1 MKERHKKEGI
11 RLMIRDAE
19 VKDAKE
25 ILGIYSHYVL
35 DTAVSFEYDVP
46 EVSEMEKRIRTN
58 GDRYAFLV
66 LEEEGHLLGY
76 AYGSRF
82 RDRKAYERTV
92 EVSVYVHKDEGNKGY
107 GSALMK
113 ELLMRLKNKGMETA
127 VAIVTSENEKSSKA
141 FPAMGFTYAG
151 HLPRV
156 GFKLGSWHGI
166 NQYFRI
172 L

>member
-1 MKERHKKEGI
+1 MI
-11 RLMIRDAE
+11 RNEEVRDAE
-19 VKDAKE
+19 VNDAKE

-46 EVSEMEKRIRTN
+46 EVKEMEKRIRTN
-58 GDRYAFLV
+58 GEKYAFLV
-66 LEEEGHLLGY
+66 LEKEGHLVGY

-92 EVSVYVHKDEGNKGY
+92 EVSVYVHKDEVEKGY

-113 ELLMRLKNKGMETA
+113 ELLGKLKNKGMETA
-127 VAIVTSENEKSSKA
+127 VAIVTSENEKSTRA
-141 FPAMGFTYAG
+141 FLAMGFTYAG
-151 HLPRV
+151 HLPQV
-156 GFKLGSWHGI
+156 GYKFGGWHGI

>member
-1 MKERHKKEGI
+1 
-11 RLMIRDAE
+11 MIRDAE

-35 DTAVSFEYDVP
+35 DTAASFEYDVP
-46 EVSEMEKRIRTN
+46 KVSEMEKRIRTN
-58 GDRYAFLV
+58 GEKYAFLV
-66 LEEEGHLLGY
+66 LEKDGHLLGY

-82 RDRKAYERTV
+82 RERKAYERTV
-92 EVSVYVHKDEGNKGY
+92 EVSVYVHKDEVGKGY

-113 ELLMRLKNKGMETA
+113 ELYKKLKKKGMETA
-127 VAIVTSENEKSSKA
+127 VAIVTSENERSSRA
-141 FPAMGFTYAG
+141 FLSMGFTYAG
-151 HLPRV
+151 HLPQV
-156 GFKLGSWHGI
+156 GYKFGCWHGI